1 MRLPSPWKP
10 LCKKEIR
17 KEKAWELYI
26 VVRPTFRGL
35 RIALATVRTT
45 AEAHAEIC
53 RRVNAGGPRR
63 GGRSARLRFR
73 HTSKDIYCGLAS
85 LWLGKL
91 RSFEKSRNK
100 RCKRLFVNKL
110 RIAHPL
116 THAKEPLLLD
126 VIRVKEANTAQIYGD
141 FCEGASFCEKILEL
155 LARRARRFL
164 IVGAKNITQRHR
176 GHRGSRWRARGNFG
190 GAR

>member
-63 GGRSARLRFR
+63 GGRSARMRFR

-141 FCEGASFCEKILEL
+141 FCEGASFCEKISDGKSS
-155 LARRARRFL
+155 RR
-164 IVGAKNITQRHR
+164 GAE
-176 GHRGSRWRARGNFG
+176 
-190 GAR
+190 GAEDF